1 MLSFDEPSHVYTWKG
16 AMVPGVTTVIR
27 DALGNPFERVAADVL
42 EHARQRGSAVHKA
55 CELDDAGM
63 LDESTVDRR
72 IVPYVDAWRAFR
84 QQFQFQV
91 LFAETPLYS
100 VAHGFAGTP
109 DCAIA
114 LLDGAVA
121 VLDRKTGLPGPAAAM
136 QTAAYA
142 HLVDSEFDFGGI
154 GLRRFALRM
163 LPTGQYRIHEYTN
176 PGDWRDF
183 LAALTVY
190 RLKERIANE

>member
-1 MLSFDEPSHVYTWKG
+1 MLAFDAPSHVYAWKG
-16 AMVPGVTTVIR
+16 AIVPGVTTIIR
-27 DALGNPFERVAADVL
+27 NALGNPFERVAADVL
-42 EHARQRGSAVHKA
+42 ELARQRGSAVHKA
-55 CELDDAGM
+55 CELDDAGL
-63 LDESTVDRR
+63 LDEATVDSR
-72 IVPYVDAWRAFR
+72 IVPYVDAWRVFR
-84 QQFQFQV
+84 HQFKFQV

-100 VAHGFAGTP
+100 MVHGFAGTP

-114 LLDGAVA
+114 LLDGVMA

-142 HLVDSEFDFGGI
+142 HLVDCEFGDDGT